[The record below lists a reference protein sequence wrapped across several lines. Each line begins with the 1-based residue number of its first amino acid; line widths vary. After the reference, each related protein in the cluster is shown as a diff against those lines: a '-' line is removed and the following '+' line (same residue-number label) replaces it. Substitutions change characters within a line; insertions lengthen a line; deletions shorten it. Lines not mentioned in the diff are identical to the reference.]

1 MYFPVSG
8 IDCHPLVPVLAAM
21 GISFVTSMGGLSG
34 AFLLLPFQMSFLGYT
49 SPGVSATNHLFNVL
63 ACPGGI
69 VRYAREGRLLWPLAL
84 TVAVG
89 TLPGIVLG
97 SLIRVYWLP
106 DESRFKVFAGL
117 LLLWIFWRMFRDL
130 RRPAAPAPAQATLEA
145 IERQAIAAAL
155 VRFGGNISQ
164 TAFALGVS
172 RPTLYRKMSKYG
184 LEE

>member
-84 TVAVG
+84 TVA
-89 TLPGIVLG
+89 
-97 SLIRVYWLP
+97 R
-106 DESRFKVFAGL
+106 KA
-117 LLLWIFWRMFRDL
+117 
-130 RRPAAPAPAQATLEA
+130 
-145 IERQAIAAAL
+145 RQSA
-155 VRFGGNISQ
+155 
-164 TAFALGVS
+164 
-172 RPTLYRKMSKYG
+172 
-184 LEE
+184 